1 MASTTKNDEALMLL
15 WAAHFAELNDMT
27 EADIMEGV
35 DLPKLRTD
43 QALLLASVKAEAS
56 RRRLD
61 AAKQERSKGM
71 ANSLHMDLTVS
82 VVEAR
87 AFLKQSA
94 NDPRITMAARELDD
108 MSDDTVMRMYARLQ
122 GLLSRNPG
130 EASS

>member
-1 MASTTKNDEALMLL
+1 MASTTKDDEALMLL

-43 QALLLASVKAEAS
+43 QALLIASVKAES
-56 RRRLD
+56 GRRRLD
-61 AAKQERSKGM
+61 AAKQERSKGKTSNFHV
-71 ANSLHMDLTVS
+71 NSTVS

-108 MSDDTVMRMYARLQ
+108 MSDDTVMRMYARLHS
-122 GLLSRNPG
+122 LLSRNPG